1 VAERPTHDVET
12 RLDAAK
18 SHFITIVGR
27 KGSGKSELGHRLFLS
42 YPYDRLV
49 VDPHKDTVPTGDH
62 PLPKELKVDELTTPL
77 PPRLLSLEDGP
88 TTWRFVPDPG
98 SPTYNDD
105 LDRAAGL
112 ALAHR
117 RTCAW
122 LDEMEDVA
130 PVGRTGPHMRR
141 ALRQGRHRQ
150 LTLIM
155 CGIRPKGIDP
165 LVVGQ
170 ADYVYVFD
178 LPQPMDR
185 QRVAENIGWPGKEL
199 DRLVNALPQFGY
211 LRYDARAHDLVEFPP
226 LPRPTRRPAGAT

>member
-1 VAERPTHDVET
+1 MAGPNGEVESK
-12 RLDAAK
+12 LDPGQ

-27 KGSGKSELGHRLFLS
+27 KGSGKSRLAHRLFAS

-49 VDPHKDTVPTGDH
+49 VDPHADTRSAGGGYHV
-62 PLPKELKVDELTTPL
+62 EAEELTTPL
-77 PPRLLSLEDGP
+77 PPRLLAADPDKP

-98 SPTYNDD
+98 SPTYRDD
-105 LDRAAGL
+105 LDRAVGL
-112 ALAHR
+112 AFAHR
-117 RTCAW
+117 RTCCW
-122 LDEMEDVA
+122 VDEMGDVA
-130 PVGRTGPHMRR
+130 PVNQTGPNVRR

-155 CGIRPKGIDP
+155 CEIRPKNVDP

-185 QRVAENIGWPGKEL
+185 QRVAENIGWPAKEL
-199 DRLVNALPQFGY
+199 DTLVGGLPRHGY
-211 LRYDARAHDLVEFPP
+211 LRYDARAHELVEFPP
-226 LPRPTRRPAGAT
+226 LPLRRHAPT